1 MRFQNKLL
9 VARRRQLGD
18 KLNFILPLKVLSF
31 IVKLFCVNNTLNYI
45 YQFLLWHLIN
55 WGFRTLHHLDEFN
68 LFF

>member
-31 IVKLFCVNNTLNYI
+31 LVKLFCVNNTLINI
-45 YQFLLWHLIN
+45 CLVTFLSFCFDTW
-55 WGFRTLHHLDEFN
+55 
-68 LFF
+68 